1 MASEPVEVEVLNE
14 DGSLAVRPKR
24 QSVLMVP
31 IKALAF
37 VFAVLTALMIL
48 LVGIAGVLL
57 QQSEP
62 PKKPEE

>member
-1 MASEPVEVEVLNE
+1 MAGEPVEVEVLNQ
-14 DGSLAVRPKR
+14 DGSLAVRPER

-48 LVGIAGVLL
+48 LVGIAGVLV
-57 QQSEP
+57 QQGVP
-62 PKKPEE
+62 PKEPE